1 MIDLRIT
8 ARDPGAASLLSHL
21 LLEPSLLDNH
31 DCDIWITENVAG
43 YFSGLD
49 LPTRTFPQPPDQ
61 TELLQEWDGNP
72 ARSILTGTSHYA
84 AFDSL
89 FWDLGKRRSV
99 PTLAVV
105 DFWSNLDRRF
115 KDSKPD
121 RIGVIDDEQA
131 GEARRL
137 GLPETIITGHPRL
150 AAIRRLPDKEPK
162 KRVNVL
168 FVSERIAGDVAD
180 GVNDPYG
187 FDEINVFRLVTEAS
201 RNAAAAGIQ
210 TDLVVK
216 FHPYN
221 DHDEFLNALGPL
233 ADDSTLS
240 IDFIDGDEPI
250 APFVAACDLVVGM
263 SSVALIEAA
272 LMGRPVV
279 SVQPGLIREDM
290 FVPAVKGFSETQTD
304 PDSAVNFVSDL
315 IVDPEKRQEVSD
327 RFQGFR
333 NCVDTSRATPLSD
346 WLRSVLSPPALDTA
360 TELA

>member
-1 MIDLRIT
+1 MIDMRVT

-31 DCDIWITENVAG
+31 NCDIWITENVAG

-49 LPTRTFPQPPDQ
+49 LATRTFPQPPTQ
-61 TELLQEWDGNP
+61 TELLQEWEGNP

-89 FWDLGKRRSV
+89 FWDLGKRMSV
-99 PTLAVV
+99 PTMAVV
-105 DFWSNLDRRF
+105 DYWSNLDRRF

-131 GEARRL
+131 REARRL
-137 GLPETIITGHPRL
+137 DLPETIITGHPRL
-150 AAIRRLPDKEPK
+150 AAIRPLPDKEPK
-162 KRVNVL
+162 NRVNVL

-180 GVNDPYG
+180 GINDPYG
-187 FDEINVFRLVTEAS
+187 FDEIDAFRLVTAAG

-221 DHDEFLNALGPL
+221 DRTEFLSALGPL
-233 ADDSTLS
+233 ADDSALS
-240 IDFIDGDEPI
+240 IDFIDGNEPI
-250 APFVAACDLVVGM
+250 APLIAACDLVVGM

-272 LMGRPVV
+272 LMRRPVV
-279 SVQPGLIREDM
+279 SVQPGLIRDDM
-290 FVPAVKGFSETQTD
+290 FVPAVRGLAETQTD
-304 PDSAVNFVSDL
+304 PDSAVQYVTDL
-315 IVDPEKRQEVSD
+315 IADPEKRRGVSD
-327 RFQGFR
+327 RLQGFR
-333 NCVDTSRATPLSD
+333 NCVDTSGATPVSD
-346 WLRSVLSPPALDTA
+346 WLSSVLSSAVSGTA
-360 TELA
+360 TKPA